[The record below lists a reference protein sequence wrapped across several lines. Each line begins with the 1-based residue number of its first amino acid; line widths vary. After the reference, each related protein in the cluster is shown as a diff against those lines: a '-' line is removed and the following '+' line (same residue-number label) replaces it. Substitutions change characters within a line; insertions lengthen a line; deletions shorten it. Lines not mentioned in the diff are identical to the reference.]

1 MKKLI
6 IFLMSTLIVFESN
19 AKDKRMLTGNNWA
32 EKLGYPKGSRVVILH
47 ADDIGMCYEANH
59 AAKKYLQNN
68 EIQSAAAMVPCPWF
82 DEFAKWAVANPDED
96 IGLHLTLTSEW
107 QTYRWGPI
115 SNPRDVPGLID
126 NDGYLWHTVS
136 GVVTHASS
144 EEIEVE
150 IRAQIDRAIQV
161 GMKPDHIDTHMGT
174 LFARTDYAY
183 VFFKAAMDYNI
194 PANVIEFTPLVVDK
208 FRKQGYPITDEMIK
222 YSHEYTLPKLDDFY
236 SVPNG
241 STYENKKANFFK
253 LIQTLKPGISEIIF
267 HSSIESEGLKKI
279 TNSWQQRVWEAEMF
293 SDPNVI
299 QFMKD
304 EGLIF
309 TNWKEMMERFNER
322 LKN

>member
-1 MKKLI
+1 M
-6 IFLMSTLIVFESN
+6 
-19 AKDKRMLTGNNWA
+19 
-32 EKLGYPKGSRVVILH
+32 
-47 ADDIGMCYEANH
+47 
-59 AAKKYLQNN
+59 
-68 EIQSAAAMVPCPWF
+68 
-82 DEFAKWAVANPDED
+82 
-96 IGLHLTLTSEW
+96 
-107 QTYRWGPI
+107 
-115 SNPRDVPGLID
+115 
-126 NDGYLWHTVS
+126 S

-241 STYENKKANFFK
+241 SAFVNKKANFFT